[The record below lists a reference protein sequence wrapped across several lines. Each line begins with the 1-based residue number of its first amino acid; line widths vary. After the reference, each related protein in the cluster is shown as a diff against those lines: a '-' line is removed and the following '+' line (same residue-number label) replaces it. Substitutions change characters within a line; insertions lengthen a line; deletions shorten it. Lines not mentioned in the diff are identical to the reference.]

1 MNTYTSIPYIVYNL
15 STGSILRTG
24 FCPAD
29 MVILQGGENVAAVV
43 GQGDTILHKV
53 ITNADGSTTI
63 VQRTGAE
70 IKIALGY
77 TGDLPVVSAEEL
89 EAGGMSPDRAAQA
102 SANSIS
108 RVKAYLALER
118 LKSNYK

>member
-1 MNTYTSIPYIVYNL
+1 
-15 STGSILRTG
+15 
-24 FCPAD
+24 

>member
-43 GQGDTILHKV
+43 GQGDAILHKV